1 MTIRI
6 LSLTAVEGPQVRLA
20 LPATQGPQ
28 VLPELQGQVLPEL
41 QGQVL
46 LEPRARAERALVQAA
61 P

>member
-28 VLPELQGQVLPEL
+28 VLPELQGQVL
-41 QGQVL
+41 